1 MIPEVLGDK
10 VVNKRVDAAVETSQA
25 QGGDVKSV
33 QVVVGLAQ
41 QEDIVYQ
48 QHDVTGGE
56 AH

>member
-25 QGGDVKSV
+25 QGGDVKSI
-33 QVVVGLAQ
+33 QVVVGPAQ
-41 QEDIVYQ
+41 QQNVVYQ